1 MKQHPVQNTAVGDV
15 TSLYCSSPFVALHQ
29 NGLQSAKTC
38 CCMNCINIQNI
49 RLKVKIVCN
58 IETPFCLQGRC
69 SDKFYFITS
78 CWDLSQTDVGCVEL
92 VLSSSSVAA
101 NNWIFQIFVEEKSYW
116 MKLLPLHLS
125 IKLDCSVH
133 IINLDITGDI
143 STVFQSQ
150 FISCQQM
157 WLKTLRIKCRYWCR
171 NCW

>member
-1 MKQHPVQNTAVGDV
+1 MSPHYVVHLLVHYIKMAYSQTKHVAVWTV
-15 TSLYCSSPFVALHQ
+15 LIY
-29 NGLQSAKTC
+29 
-38 CCMNCINIQNI
+38 
-49 RLKVKIVCN
+49 KIVVLKWKLFV
-58 IETPFCLQGRC
+58 IFKPPFCLQGMR
-69 SDKFYFITS
+69 SDKFYFIIP
-78 CWDLSQTDVGCVEL
+78 CWDLSQTDVGNVEL

-133 IINLDITGDI
+133 IINLNITGDI

-157 WLKTLRIKCRYWCR
+157 WLKTLRIKCWYWCR